1 MPNPALMR
9 ARYVTDAVGT
19 ASPGRLIVMLYDRL
33 LLDLDQAESSLRAE
47 DRSAAAARLLHAQE
61 IVLELRAGLDLSAWS
76 GAAGLAQL
84 YTFLTTE
91 LIKANVRGDADR
103 VAVVRRLVEPLAEAW
118 REAALAAAA
127 GPAELAV
134 ARVG

>member
-1 MPNPALMR
+1 MTNPALMR

-19 ASPGRLIVMLYDRL
+19 ASPGRLVVMLYDRL
-33 LLDLDQAESSLRAE
+33 LLDLNQAEGLLRAE
-47 DRSAAAARLLHAQE
+47 DRSGAADRLLHAQE
-61 IVLELRAGLDLSAWS
+61 IVLELRASLDLSTWS

-91 LIKANVRGDADR
+91 LIKANVRGDAAR
-103 VAVVRRLVEPLAEAW
+103 VATCRRLVEPLAEAW
-118 REAALAAAA
+118 REASMTVA
-127 GPAELAV
+127 PTAELAV

>member
-1 MPNPALMR
+1 MTNPALMR

-19 ASPGRLIVMLYDRL
+19 ASPGRLVVMLYDRL
-33 LLDLDQAESSLRAE
+33 LLDLNQAEGLLRAE
-47 DRSAAAARLLHAQE
+47 DRSGAADRLLHAQE
-61 IVLELRAGLDLSAWS
+61 IVLELRASLDLSTWS

-91 LIKANVRGDADR
+91 LIKANVRGDAAR
-103 VAVVRRLVEPLAEAW
+103 VATCRRLVEPLAEAW
-118 REAALAAAA
+118 REASMAVA
-127 GPAELAV
+127 PTAELAV

>member
-1 MPNPALMR
+1 MTNPALMR

-19 ASPGRLIVMLYDRL
+19 ASPGRLVVMLYDRM
-33 LLDLDQAESSLRAE
+33 LLDLNQAEGLLRE
-47 DRSAAAARLLHAQE
+47 GDRSGAADRLLHAQE
-61 IVLELRAGLDLSAWS
+61 IVLELRASLDLSTWS

-91 LIKANVRGDADR
+91 LIRANVRGDADR
-103 VAVVRRLVEPLAEAW
+103 VATVRRLVQPLADAW
-118 REAALAAAA
+118 REAAIGIATTTD
-127 GPAELAV
+127 LAV